1 VNSHDQWL
9 HEQKVDLVDMELFA
23 IAAVAHHHQVPWKSF
38 KYITDDANENSGD
51 DWQGKVNHGQ
61 ELYLKMLAQIL
72 SS

>member
-1 VNSHDQWL
+1 
-9 HEQKVDLVDMELFA
+9 MELFA
-23 IAAVAHHHQVPWKSF
+23 IAAVAHHHQVPWQSF